1 MKSFKIQET
10 ITSRESHALKSYFN
24 ELKSINILSTEEE
37 YEIAYSAFQ
46 GNQKARGEVVKHN
59 LRFVISVAKQY
70 ETKSLKLEDLINEG
84 NLGLVIAS
92 TKFDPSRGFKFLSY
106 AVWWIR
112 RYILAYIADNGKTIR
127 LPNNKINVITKI
139 KDKFTQLEQT
149 LQRQPSYDEMVE
161 ALEDKFKEED
171 VSFYFDSTNTY
182 VASLDAQVGND
193 EYRSSSLSDMIA
205 DDNAIKASYYV
216 DNSDREY
223 RQKRMLLLLDK
234 DLEREVI
241 RLSFGLDGQSPLP
254 LKTIGFLLGITSERV
269 RQIKEFS
276 LKQLKTKLVR

>member
-24 ELKSINILSTEEE
+24 ELKSISILTTEEE
-37 YEIAYSAFQ
+37 YELAYAAFQ
-46 GNQKARGEVVKHN
+46 GDEKARAELVKHN

-84 NLGLVIAS
+84 NVGLVTAS
-92 TKFDPSRGFKFLSY
+92 NKFDPSRGFKFLSY

-112 RYILAYIADNGKTIR
+112 RDILAYIADNGKTIR
-127 LPNNKINVITKI
+127 LPNNKINIITKI
-139 KDKFTQLEQT
+139 KDEFTKLEQK
-149 LQRQPSYDEMVE
+149 LQRQPCYDELLAE
-161 ALEDKFKEED
+161 LDGKFKKED
-171 VSFYFDSTNTY
+171 VSFYFYSTNNY
-182 VASLDAQVGND
+182 MASLDAQVGND
-193 EYRSSSLSDMIA
+193 DYRSSSLSDIIE
-205 DDNAIKASYYV
+205 DENAIKASYYV
-216 DNSDREY
+216 DNTDREY
-223 RQKRMLLLLDK
+223 RQNRILTLLDK

-269 RQIKEFS
+269 RQIKEYS
-276 LKQLKTKLVR
+276 LIQLKSKLVR